1 MKKSL
6 ILCLVVLLL
15 VTVCSSCAK
24 NEITPVL
31 GDVTSVTVSSIG
43 DINITYITYT
53 YTDSNKI
60 SKFINWMNSLEMN
73 PTEYPTSPTG
83 GYSGGGGFCIK
94 FISSDETRT
103 FAIDN
108 TWEGTLIKE
117 DTGSDSDSWFSIS
130 DDDVVK
136 LRNLINTNTPE
147 TRSGMDMDIII

>member
-43 DINITYITYT
+43 DINITYT

-60 SKFINWMNSLEMN
+60 SKFINWINSLEMN
-73 PTEYPTSPTG
+73 PTEYPTSLTG
-83 GYSGGGGFCIK
+83 GYGGGGGFCIK

-130 DDDVVK
+130 NDDVAK
-136 LRNLINTNTPE
+136 LRNLLNTNTPE

>member
-6 ILCLVVLLL
+6 TLCLVVLLL

-43 DINITYITYT
+43 DINITYT

-60 SKFINWMNSLEMN
+60 SKFINWINSLEMN
-73 PTEYPTSPTG
+73 PAEYPTSSTG
-83 GYSGGGGFCIK
+83 GYGGEGIFCIK

-103 FAIDN
+103 FAIVN
-108 TWEGTLIKE
+108 TWEGSLIKE
-117 DTGSDSDSWFSIS
+117 DKGSDSDSWFSLS
-130 DDDVVK
+130 KDEVAK
-136 LRNLINTNTPE
+136 LRNLLNTNTPE
-147 TRSGMDMDIII
+147 TRSGMDMDIFI